1 MVQIASSSAGSE
13 NRARSIFEFIEFII
27 CSLISL
33 HSFRRSRTE
42 KRFVIALEM
51 SSRFSPSRIGPGLS
65 RLTKRLPSSKHGG
78 IRFALEQEA
87 VVRFQAEQHPAHD
100 FPVLERHH
108 RMLVDGLD
116 VTQAAVECV
125 TSVNR

>member
-1 MVQIASSSAGSE
+1 MAQIASSSAGSE
-13 NRARSIFEFIEFII
+13 NRARSIFEFII

-108 RMLVDGLD
+108 CMLVDGLD

-125 TSVNR
+125 DSVN